1 MHTPGHQMELFF
13 KGADGQELAERPEL
27 ISKGIELCEQDR
39 TKFDESLATSSFHC
53 TVQVSTSAQ
62 LSFHF

>member
-27 ISKGIELCEQDR
+27 MSRELDSVSKIELNLI
-39 TKFDESLATSSFHC
+39 K
-53 TVQVSTSAQ
+53 
-62 LSFHF
+62 